1 MESAPRSIYRFGPFQ
16 LDVQER
22 ILERQGT
29 HIPLTPKAFDILW
42 ALLESPG
49 HLLTKPELMARVWP
63 DTVVEEGNLARNI
76 FTLRK
81 LLGDDQDGA
90 RYIETVPT
98 LGYRFVASVQLVDAA
113 VPAGTPSQAAPPPSP
128 GPQEESASGK
138 RRQWRWAA
146 PAILILAVAVV
157 AAIFSRWQSPTL
169 SAPAGRTMLAVLP
182 FQNLS
187 GDAQQEYFSDGL
199 TEEMIAQVSRMDPE
213 RLGVIARTSAMQY
226 KGTTKNV
233 QQIGRELGVG
243 YILESSVR
251 REANRVRITAQLV
264 RVSDQTH
271 VWAQSYE
278 RDVREILPLESEVTQ
293 AIAREIRIKL
303 SPQAQAHLASARAVD
318 PEALQLYM
326 KGRYF
331 WNKRTEK
338 DFWKGIECFKQ
349 AIEKD
354 PNYAPAYVGL
364 ADSYILLGPNDLLPS
379 KQVYLLAKS
388 AALRALELDGALAEA
403 HASLGFVK
411 LLYDWDPVQAETE
424 FRRAIELD
432 SNYPTAHHWYAY
444 DLAAAGRF
452 DEAVLEIRRA
462 QELDPL
468 SSIISA
474 DVAQILFLARRYD
487 DAIVQSQK
495 TVDLDPNFNQAYWY
509 LGLIYERKGMFEQ
522 AVQAFIKAQG
532 AGQTDSTEGAAIQ
545 AAYRASG
552 IKGYWRHRLALLQSP
567 SRKLQVSPYTI
578 AVVYARL
585 GDTNSAM
592 ENLEKAYAERYPS
605 MVFVKIEPTF
615 DSLRADPRFHDL
627 LRRIDMPL

>member
-22 ILERQGT
+22 ILERQGAP
-29 HIPLTPKAFDILW
+29 IPLTPKTFAILR

-49 HLLTKPELMARVWP
+49 HLLTKQELIERVWP
-63 DTVVEEGNLARNI
+63 DATVEEGNLARNI

-81 LLGDDQDGA
+81 LLGDDQDA
-90 RYIETVPT
+90 ACYIETVPK
-98 LGYRFVASVQLVDAA
+98 LGYRFVAPVQLVDAA
-113 VPAGTPSQAAPPPSP
+113 PRSGIPGPPPSP
-128 GPQEESASGK
+128 VPQQQSVAGK
-138 RRQWRWAA
+138 RWQWRWAA
-146 PAILILAVAVV
+146 PVILVLAVA
-157 AAIFSRWQSPTL
+157 AATAMVSRWQLPAL

-187 GDAQQEYFSDGL
+187 GDAQQEYFGDGL

-233 QQIGRELGVG
+233 QEIGRELGVS
-243 YILESSVR
+243 YLLESSFR

-303 SPQAQAHLASARAVD
+303 SPQAQAHLASARPVD
-318 PEALQLYM
+318 PQAYQFYL

-331 WNKRTEK
+331 WNKRTQEG
-338 DFWKGIECFKQ
+338 FWKGIECFQQ

-354 PNYAPAYVGL
+354 PNYAQAYVGL

-379 KQVYLLAKS
+379 KQVYPLAKS
-388 AALRALELDGALAEA
+388 AALRALALDDALAEA

-411 LLYDWDPVQAETE
+411 LLYDWNPVEAEAE

-452 DEAVLEIRRA
+452 DDAVREIRQA
-462 QELDPL
+462 HELDPL
-468 SSIISA
+468 SPIISA
-474 DVAQILFLARRYD
+474 DVAQILFLSRRYD
-487 DAIVQSQK
+487 EAIVQSRK
-495 TVDLDPNFNQAYWY
+495 TVDLDPNFRQAYWY
-509 LGLIYERKGMFEQ
+509 LGLIYDQKGMFDQ

-532 AGQTDSTEGAAIQ
+532 AGQADSAEGAAIQ

-552 IKGYWRHRLALLQSP
+552 IKGYWQYRLGVLQSP
-567 SRKLQVSPYTI
+567 SRKDQVSPYTI

-585 GDTNSAM
+585 DDTNRAL

-605 MVFVKIEPTF
+605 MVFVKIEPIF

-627 LRRIDMPL
+627 LRRIAMSP